1 MILLIDHQDSFT
13 RNLEHLLSEFGE
25 VMVVDRKEAA
35 PYAENEDIRMLAL
48 SPGPG
53 RPDDYPET
61 QEIYKRWRGIKPILG
76 ICLGFQLMLQEEGA
90 RTRRQDT
97 ILHGARTPL
106 SIEPESIAYKGLAEP
121 FMVGRYHSLQIA
133 PPSLPHNLK
142 VTAWDQPHRVPL
154 SFESLDLL
162 LFGFQYHPE
171 SFLTDHGRELI
182 GNVITVCLGQG
193 LETRSMQ

>member
-25 VMVVDRKEAA
+25 VKVVDRKEAA
-35 PYAENEDIRMLAL
+35 PYAQKEDIRMLAL

-61 QEIYKRWRGIKPILG
+61 QEIYRQWRGRKPILG
-76 ICLGFQLMLQEEGA
+76 VCLGFQLMLEEEGG

-106 SIEPESIAYKGLAEP
+106 SIEPESITYKGLAEP
-121 FMVGRYHSLQIA
+121 FMVGR
-133 PPSLPHNLK
+133 
-142 VTAWDQPHRVPL
+142 
-154 SFESLDLL
+154 
-162 LFGFQYHPE
+162 
-171 SFLTDHGRELI
+171 
-182 GNVITVCLGQG
+182 
-193 LETRSMQ
+193 